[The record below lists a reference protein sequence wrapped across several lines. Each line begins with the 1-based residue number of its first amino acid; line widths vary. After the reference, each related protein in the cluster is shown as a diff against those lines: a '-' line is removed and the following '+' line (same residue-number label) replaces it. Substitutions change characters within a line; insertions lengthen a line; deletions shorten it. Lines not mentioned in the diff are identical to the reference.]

1 MLVYRKI
8 DQKKIFGIVNVGTG
22 IPILV
27 RDFLKEIIN
36 SKKIKLVF
44 KINNTFNDNN
54 FSFNIK
60 KLHHITGLK
69 IKIKSLKLYHHDL
82 KVMINKIND

>member
-1 MLVYRKI
+1 M
-8 DQKKIFGIVNVGTG
+8 
-22 IPILV
+22 
-27 RDFLKEIIN
+27 RDFLTEIIN

-54 FSFNIK
+54 FSFNIT

-69 IKIKSLKLYHHDL
+69 IKIKALKLYYHDL

>member
-1 MLVYRKI
+1 M
-8 DQKKIFGIVNVGTG
+8 
-22 IPILV
+22 
-27 RDFLKEIIN
+27 RDFLKYIIN
-36 SKKIKLVF
+36 SKKIKFVF
-44 KINNTFNDNN
+44 KKNNNFNDNN

-69 IKIKSLKLYHHDL
+69 IKIKALKLRYYDL